1 MSAAPSNKPGSAA
14 RRPAARLLAAAFA
27 VTVFAGC
34 ATGPNANPR
43 DPLEPFNR
51 EVAKINEDFDKG
63 ILRPVAELYADYMP
77 TPVQRAVENFFS
89 NISDVYSAANN
100 LLQGKPTRAA
110 EDSMR
115 VAMNTVLGIGGLIDI
130 ATPAGLPKYK
140 EDFGQTLGVWGV
152 PTGPYLVLPLFGP
165 STVRDTGGMLVDRQ
179 FDPTAY
185 LYPVSLRNSLT
196 GVRVVAGRAQL
207 LGASNL
213 LEQAALD
220 KYSFLRDS
228 YLQRRQYLVYD
239 GNPPDGDEDADADA
253 APAPAEGEQP
263 AAPSGPAAPSEPPAP
278 TAPTVPAAPAAPAA
292 PGELAPAQAPADA
305 AAPAP
310 APAPA
315 PQQQAP
321 AGDLQP
327 ESQSLPV
334 PPVEPMQRIMPGIIR
349 IR

>member
-1 MSAAPSNKPGSAA
+1 MAT
-14 RRPAARLLAAAFA
+14 AAAA
-27 VTVFAGC
+27 AALAGC
-34 ATGPNANPR
+34 ATGPTANPK

-51 EVAKINEDFDKG
+51 EVSKINEDFDKG
-63 ILRPVAELYADYMP
+63 IMRPVAELYADYTP

-89 NISDVYSAANN
+89 NVSDVYSAVNN

-110 EDSMR
+110 EDTMR

-152 PTGPYLVLPLFGP
+152 PAGPYLVLPLFGP
-165 STVRDTGGMLVDRQ
+165 STFRDTAGMLVDRQ
-179 FDPTAY
+179 ADPSAY
-185 LYPVSLRNSLT
+185 FYPVSLRNSLV
-196 GVRVVAGRAQL
+196 GVRIVAGRAQL

-228 YLQRRQYLVYD
+228 YLQRRQYLIYD
-239 GNPPDGDEDADADA
+239 GNPPGGDDEAEADDA
-253 APAPAEGEQP
+253 APAPAG
-263 AAPSGPAAPSEPPAP
+263 AD
-278 TAPTVPAAPAAPAA
+278 
-292 PGELAPAQAPADA
+292 PG

-315 PQQQAP
+315 PAADGASAP
-321 AGDLQP
+321 AAEPPKPGAAGETQP
-327 ESQSLPV
+327 EGQSMPL
-334 PPVEPMQRIMPGIIR
+334 PPVLPGMPGVR
-349 IR
+349 FR

>member
-1 MSAAPSNKPGSAA
+1 MSVVPPVKPGRAA
-14 RRPAARLLAAAFA
+14 RRPVAGLMAAAA
-27 VTVFAGC
+27 AAALLAGC
-34 ATGPNANPR
+34 ATGPTANPK

-51 EVAKINEDFDKG
+51 EVSKINEDFDKG
-63 ILRPVAELYADYMP
+63 ILRPVAEFYADYTP

-115 VAMNTVLGIGGLIDI
+115 VAMNSVLGLGGLIDI

-152 PTGPYLVLPLFGP
+152 PPGPYLVLPLFGP
-165 STVRDTGGMLVDRQ
+165 SSVRDTGGMLVDRQ
-179 FDPTAY
+179 FDPSAY

-196 GVRVVAGRAQL
+196 GVRIVAGRAQL

-239 GNPPDGDEDADADA
+239 GNPPEAADEDVDS
-253 APAPAEGEQP
+253 EG
-263 AAPSGPAAPSEPPAP
+263 
-278 TAPTVPAAPAAPAA
+278 AAPAAPAA
-292 PGELAPAQAPADA
+292 PAGTEDDKPAGATTP

-310 APAPA
+310 GTQPADASAPAATPPA
-315 PQQQAP
+315 DASAP
-321 AGDLQP
+321 AATPPKGDIQP

-334 PPVEPMQRIMPGIIR
+334 PAVEPMQRLVPGVIR

>member
-1 MSAAPSNKPGSAA
+1 MSAAPSVYRGSAA
-14 RRPAARLLAAAFA
+14 RRPAARLLAALAAA
-27 VTVFAGC
+27 VLAGC

-63 ILRPVAELYADYMP
+63 ILRPVAEVYADYMP

-89 NISDVYSAANN
+89 NVSDVYSAVNN

-115 VAMNTVLGIGGLIDI
+115 VAMNSVLGIGGLIDI

-152 PTGPYLVLPLFGP
+152 PQGPYLVLPLFGP

-179 FDPTAY
+179 FDPSAY

-196 GVRVVAGRAQL
+196 GVRIVAGRAQL

-239 GNPPDGDEDADADA
+239 GNPPEAEADADSD
-253 APAPAEGEQP
+253 E
-263 AAPSGPAAPSEPPAP
+263 S
-278 TAPTVPAAPAAPAA
+278 APAAPAA
-292 PGELAPAQAPADA
+292 PEGEKPAAPAE
-305 AAPAP
+305 PAP

-315 PQQQAP
+315 DASAAPPAPAPDPASAPQQTAP
-321 AGDLQP
+321 SGNIQP

-334 PPVEPMQRIMPGIIR
+334 PAVEPMQRIVPGVIR

>member
-1 MSAAPSNKPGSAA
+1 MSAAPSVYPGSAA
-14 RRPAARLLAAAFA
+14 RRPAARLLAAVAAAA
-27 VTVFAGC
+27 VLAGC

-63 ILRPVAELYADYMP
+63 ILRPVAQVYADYIP

-115 VAMNTVLGIGGLIDI
+115 VAMNSVLGIGGLIDI

-152 PTGPYLVLPLFGP
+152 PQGPYLVLPLFGP

-179 FDPTAY
+179 FDPSAY

-196 GVRVVAGRAQL
+196 GVRIVAGRAQL

-239 GNPPDGDEDADADA
+239 GNPPEAEADADSD
-253 APAPAEGEQP
+253 E
-263 AAPSGPAAPSEPPAP
+263 S
-278 TAPTVPAAPAAPAA
+278 APAAPAA
-292 PGELAPAQAPADA
+292 PEGEKPAAPAKPAE
-305 AAPAP
+305 PAP

-315 PQQQAP
+315 DASAPAAAPAPDPASAPAAAPQQTGP
-321 AGDLQP
+321 AGDIQP

-334 PPVEPMQRIMPGIIR
+334 PAVEPMQRIVPGVIR

>member
-1 MSAAPSNKPGSAA
+1 MSAAPSFCKG
-14 RRPAARLLAAAFA
+14 LAAVAAAA
-27 VTVFAGC
+27 VLAGC
-34 ATGPNANPR
+34 ATGPTANPK

-51 EVAKINEDFDKG
+51 EVSKINEDFDKG
-63 ILRPVAELYADYMP
+63 ILRPVAQVYADYMP

-89 NISDVYSAANN
+89 NVSDVYSAANN

-110 EDSMR
+110 EDTMR

-152 PTGPYLVLPLFGP
+152 PPGPYLVLPLFGP
-165 STVRDTGGMLVDRQ
+165 STVRDTGGMLVDRS
-179 FDPTAY
+179 FDPSAY

-196 GVRVVAGRAQL
+196 GVRIVAGRAQL

-239 GNPPDGDEDADADA
+239 GNPPDGDEDADSAPETPTARPEAPAGTEGEKPATPATPAQPA
-253 APAPAEGEQP
+253 APAPP
-263 AAPSGPAAPSEPPAP
+263 APPAD
-278 TAPTVPAAPAAPAA
+278 ASAPAATQAQ
-292 PGELAPAQAPADA
+292 PAQTPS
-305 AAPAP
+305 
-310 APAPA
+310 
-315 PQQQAP
+315 
-321 AGDLQP
+321 GDLQP
-327 ESQSLPV
+327 ESQSLPI
-334 PPVEPMQRIMPGIIR
+334 PPMDPMQRIVPGVR

>member
-1 MSAAPSNKPGSAA
+1 MSAAPSAYPGSAA
-14 RRPAARLLAAAFA
+14 RRPAARLLAAVAAAA
-27 VTVFAGC
+27 VLAGC
-34 ATGPNANPR
+34 ATGPTANPK

-63 ILRPVAELYADYMP
+63 ILRPVAQVYADYMP

-115 VAMNTVLGIGGLIDI
+115 VAMNSVLGIGGLIDI

-152 PTGPYLVLPLFGP
+152 PQGPYLVLPLFGP

-179 FDPTAY
+179 FDPSAY

-196 GVRVVAGRAQL
+196 GVRIVAGRAQL

-228 YLQRRQYLVYD
+228 YLQRREYLVYD
-239 GNPPDGDEDADADA
+239 GNPPEGKDTESEPS
-253 APAPAEGEQP
+253 APEAPAEGEP
-263 AAPSGPAAPSEPPAP
+263 
-278 TAPTVPAAPAAPAA
+278 PAAPAKPAEPASAP
-292 PGELAPAQAPADA
+292 A

-310 APAPA
+310 APAGASAPAAVPASAPAAA
-315 PQQQAP
+315 PQQQGP
-321 AGDLQP
+321 SGDIQP

-334 PPVEPMQRIMPGIIR
+334 PAAEPMQRIVPGVIR

>member
-1 MSAAPSNKPGSAA
+1 MSAAPSAYPGSAA
-14 RRPAARLLAAAFA
+14 RRPAARLLAAVAAAA
-27 VTVFAGC
+27 VLAGC

-63 ILRPVAELYADYMP
+63 ILRPIAEIYADYMP
-77 TPVQRAVENFFS
+77 TPVQRAAENFFS
-89 NISDVYSAANN
+89 NVSDVYSAANN

-152 PTGPYLVLPLFGP
+152 PQGPYLVLPLFGP

-179 FDPTAY
+179 FDPSAY

-196 GVRVVAGRAQL
+196 GVRIVSGRAQL

-228 YLQRRQYLVYD
+228 YLQRREYLVYD
-239 GNPPDGDEDADADA
+239 GNPPDSKDTD
-253 APAPAEGEQP
+253 
-263 AAPSGPAAPSEPPAP
+263 SE
-278 TAPTVPAAPAAPAA
+278 PAAPAAPAEGVQPA
-292 PGELAPAQAPADA
+292 APAEPASAPAVAPADA
-305 AAPAP
+305 SAPAG
-310 APAPA
+310 APASAPAAA
-315 PQQQAP
+315 PQQQRP
-321 AGDLQP
+321 SGDLQP
-327 ESQSLPV
+327 ESQSLPL
-334 PPVEPMQRIMPGIIR
+334 PTVEPMQRIVPGVIR